1 MEDGLEELDPSMHL
15 DALEDNPAVIIAG
28 FGRMGQRI
36 ASLMRDAGVSYIAI
50 EMRPNLVARGRQ
62 KGYAVYYGNA
72 AQSDVLESAGVAE
85 AKLMVVAVDNAD
97 VVEYLVAEV
106 HRHYPSLPIF
116 ARGHSHLRCEHL
128 LTLGASGVAS
138 ENLEASLQLSRFALK
153 AAGVDEQQAE
163 LLLEEY
169 RGQYYLSLNRP
180 D

>member
-1 MEDGLEELDPSMHL
+1 MEER
-15 DALEDNPAVIIAG
+15 PAVIIAG

-36 ASLMRDAGVSYIAI
+36 AGLMRDAGVSYIAI

-85 AKLMVVAVDNAD
+85 ARLMVVAVDNAD
-97 VVEYLVAEV
+97 VVEFLVGEV
-106 HRHYPSLPIF
+106 HRHYPDLPVF
-116 ARGHSHLRCEHL
+116 ARGHSHSRCEHL
-128 LTLGASGVAS
+128 LTLGAAGVAS
-138 ENLEASLQLSRFALK
+138 ENLEASLQLARFALNQ
-153 AAGVDEQQAE
+153 AGVDEQQVE

-169 RGQYYLSLNRP
+169 RAQYYLSLSKQ